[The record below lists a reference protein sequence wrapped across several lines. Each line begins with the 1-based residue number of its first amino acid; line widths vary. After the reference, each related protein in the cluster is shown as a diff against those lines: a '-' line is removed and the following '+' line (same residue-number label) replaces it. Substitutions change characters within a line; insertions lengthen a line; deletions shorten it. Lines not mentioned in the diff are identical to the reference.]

1 MSDDALCFA
10 GAAELGRRFA
20 RRELSPA
27 EVVQALLARIERLDP
42 GLNSFL
48 LVSGE
53 RALEEARAAERE
65 LVAGHVRGPLH
76 GVPFALKDIF
86 DTAGVRTT
94 AGSKILAEN
103 VPARDA
109 AVIERARVAGLVTLG
124 KTNMHEFAYGTTN
137 DNPHYGPCRNP
148 WDRAR
153 SPGGS
158 SGGSGAALAAGFCA
172 LSLGTDTGGSIR
184 IPASACSVVGLKP
197 TLGRVSRRGV
207 TPLSWSLD
215 TVGAMA
221 RTVED
226 VALLLNLIAGPDAED
241 PWCAN
246 RPAEDFARD
255 LERGARGLSLGVP
268 REWFFD
274 GLEPAVE
281 AAVRAAIAVL
291 EREGARTVAVEM
303 PGMAEAHTAA
313 HATLAVEASAYH
325 EPWLRTRPGDY
336 GEDVRRALELGHL
349 IPAVDYVNARR
360 MQGVVR
366 ARSLAALSEADV
378 LVMPALPR
386 TAPPVGEVM
395 SREPEE
401 AWNRFMT
408 PWNLTGFP
416 AISAPCGFDGAGL
429 PVGLQIVGRPFDET
443 TVLRAARAYERAT
456 EWHVWRPGL

>member
-1 MSDDALCFA
+1 VSDEALCFA

-20 RRELSPA
+20 RRELSPV
-27 EVVQALLARIERLDP
+27 EVVRALLARIERLDP
-42 GLNSFL
+42 ALNSFL
-48 LVSGE
+48 LVSGD
-53 RALEEARAAERE
+53 RALEEARVAERE
-65 LVAGHVRGPLH
+65 LAAGRARGPLH
-76 GVPFALKDIF
+76 GVPFAPKDIF
-86 DTAGVRTT
+86 DTAGMRTT

-103 VPARDA
+103 VPGRDA
-109 AVIERARVAGLVTLG
+109 AAIERARAAGLVTLG

-137 DNPHYGPCRNP
+137 DNPHYGPSRNP

-184 IPASACSVVGLKP
+184 IPASACGVVGLKP

-226 VALLLNLIAGPDAED
+226 VALLLNLIAGPDPED
-241 PWCAN
+241 SWCSA
-246 RPAEDFARD
+246 RPAEDFTRD
-255 LERGARGLSLGVP
+255 LERGARGLTLGVP

-281 AAVRAAIAVL
+281 AAVTAAIAVF
-291 EREGARTVAVEM
+291 EREGARTVPVAM
-303 PGMAEAHTAA
+303 LGMAEAHTAA
-313 HATLAVEASAYH
+313 HATLAAEASAYH
-325 EPWLRTRPGDY
+325 EPWLRARPDDY
-336 GEDVRRALELGHL
+336 GEDVRRSLELGHF
-349 IPAVDYVNARR
+349 IPAVDYVNSRR

-366 ARSLAALSEADV
+366 ARALAALSEADV
-378 LVMPALPR
+378 LVTPALPR
-386 TAPPVGEVM
+386 TAPAVGEVM
-395 SREPEE
+395 SREPEV

-416 AISAPCGFDGAGL
+416 AISVPCGFDGAGL

-456 EWHVWRPGL
+456 EWHVWRPAF